1 MKKLALALVASLAFL
16 LPVSADAAPTHHSF
30 SSHSN
35 IDWD

>member
-1 MKKLALALVASLAFL
+1 MKRIALALVASLAFL
-16 LPVSADAAPTHHSF
+16 LPVSADATTTHHSF